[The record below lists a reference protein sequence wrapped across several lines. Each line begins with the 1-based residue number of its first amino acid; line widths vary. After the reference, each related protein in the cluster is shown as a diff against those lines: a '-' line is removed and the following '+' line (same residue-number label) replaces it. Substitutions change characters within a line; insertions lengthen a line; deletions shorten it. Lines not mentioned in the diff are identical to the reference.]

1 MHFLETMKAM
11 LVWTGAGA
19 ILLFVLMYVDSL
31 FTKYKDF
38 AEVKSGNMAVTV
50 RMIMKL
56 IAQGYI
62 LSGSIATANNLLE
75 ALVYSVIA
83 FIILL
88 VLEVIVRL
96 LLRYWAQFDL
106 DKGTQEGKIGF
117 GLFSGALHLVGALI
131 ITACF

>member
-19 ILLFVLMYVDSL
+19 VLLFVLMYIDSL

-38 AEVKSGNMAVTV
+38 AEVKAGNMAVTV
-50 RMIMKL
+50 RLIMKL
-56 IAQGYI
+56 FAQGYI
-62 LSGSIATANNLLE
+62 LSSSIATANNLLE

-83 FIILL
+83 FVILF

-96 LLRYWAQFDL
+96 LLRYWAQLDL

-117 GLFSGALHLVGALI
+117 GLFSGTLHLVGALI
-131 ITACF
+131 IAACF

>member
-19 ILLFVLMYVDSL
+19 VLLFVLMYIDSL

-38 AEVKSGNMAVTV
+38 AEVKAGNMAVTV
-50 RMIMKL
+50 RLIMKL
-56 IAQGYI
+56 FAQGYI
-62 LSGSIATANNLLE
+62 LSSSIATANNLLE

-83 FIILL
+83 FVILF

-96 LLRYWAQFDL
+96 LLRYWAQLDL
-106 DKGTQEGKIGF
+106 DKGTQEGKIGI
-117 GLFSGALHLVGALI
+117 GLFSGTLHLVGALI
-131 ITACF
+131 ISACF

>member
-19 ILLFVLMYVDSL
+19 VLLFVLMYIDSL

-38 AEVKSGNMAVTV
+38 AEVKAGNMAVTV
-50 RMIMKL
+50 RLIMKL
-56 IAQGYI
+56 FAQGYI
-62 LSGSIATANNLLE
+62 LSSSIATANNLLE

-83 FIILL
+83 FVILF
-88 VLEVIVRL
+88 VLEIIVRL
-96 LLRYWAQFDL
+96 LLRYGAQLDL

-117 GLFSGALHLVGALI
+117 GLFSGTLHLVGALI
-131 ITACF
+131 IAACF

>member
-19 ILLFVLMYVDSL
+19 VLLFVLMYIDSL

-38 AEVKSGNMAVTV
+38 AEVKAGNMAVTV
-50 RMIMKL
+50 RLIMKL
-56 IAQGYI
+56 FAQGYI
-62 LSGSIATANNLLE
+62 LSSSIATANNLLE

-83 FIILL
+83 FVILF
-88 VLEVIVRL
+88 VLEVVVRL
-96 LLRYWAQFDL
+96 LLRYWAQLDL

-117 GLFSGALHLVGALI
+117 GLFSGTLHLVGALI
-131 ITACF
+131 IAACF